1 MLPVLVCVSGILDG
15 STPLLIFPFY
25 SAFAVVFAVIIV
37 NYISI
42 EVREWSCIRVCTCVR
57 LSRLWWVQGAANY
70 FRGVSLVVVYCLF
83 IVGFYF
89 HKDADEPPSTH
100 ASVLLA

>member
-42 EVREWSCIRVCTCVR
+42 EAREWRCMRACVYLR
-57 LSRLWWVQGAANY
+57 APLTTLW
-70 FRGVSLVVVYCLF
+70 
-83 IVGFYF
+83 
-89 HKDADEPPSTH
+89 
-100 ASVLLA
+100 

>member
-1 MLPVLVCVSGILDG
+1 MLPVLVCISGILDG
-15 STPLLIFPFY
+15 STPLLIFPLY

-42 EVREWSCIRVCTCVR
+42 EVR
-57 LSRLWWVQGAANY
+57 SRSVAWKLYKFLISKHQGTANY
-70 FRGVSLVVVYCLF
+70 FRGASLVVVYCLF

-89 HKDADEPPSTH
+89 HKEVTKPPGPH
-100 ASVLLA
+100 IAL

>member
-1 MLPVLVCVSGILDG
+1 V
-15 STPLLIFPFY
+15 T
-25 SAFAVVFAVIIV
+25 
-37 NYISI
+37 
-42 EVREWSCIRVCTCVR
+42 WT
-57 LSRLWWVQGAANY
+57 QGAANY

-100 ASVLLA
+100 ASALLA